1 MSISD
6 TWFEAEAVV
15 KKIRD
20 HSPDYF
26 KTLMKLLAT
35 IILFAL
41 CVIIFVVLLSSQFVV
56 AMFEKFKKKEE
67 KPMETW
73 DNEYEQHSDY
83 SNVPEVIEKEA
94 RKDLDA
100 KLREKG
106 ML

>member
-1 MSISD
+1 MSIHD

-20 HSPDYF
+20 SSPDYF
-26 KTLMKLLAT
+26 ETLKKLLAT

-41 CVIIFVVLLSSQFVV
+41 CVVIFVVLLLSRFVV
-56 AMFEKFKKKEE
+56 AMFEKFRKEE
-67 KPMETW
+67 KPIETW
-73 DNEYEQHSDY
+73 HNEYEQHSDY
-83 SNVPEVIEKEA
+83 SNVPEVVEKESK
-94 RKDLDA
+94 KDLDA